1 MDSARLD
8 LNMSLYAV
16 ITVARQID
24 GEYVFIKTEKAFKS
38 AKKADDLL
46 RFLKKQYVDEEG
58 KWKPQ
63 KVVTPQGEANC
74 QCEVGVFEI
83 EIEEGD

>member
-1 MDSARLD
+1 MQTI
-8 LNMSLYAV
+8 YAV

-38 AKKADDLL
+38 AEKADLL
-46 RFLKKQYVDEEG
+46 LKSLKNQFVDKEG

-63 KVVTPQGEANC
+63 VISTSNGEAKC
-74 QCEVGVFEI
+74 QCEVGVFEL
-83 EIEEGD
+83 EIDE

>member
-1 MDSARLD
+1 MQKI
-8 LNMSLYAV
+8 YAV

-38 AKKADDLL
+38 AEKADLL
-46 RFLKKQYVDEEG
+46 LKSLKKQFVDNEG

-63 KVVTPQGEANC
+63 LISTSNGEAKC
-74 QCEVGVFEI
+74 QCEVGVFEL
-83 EIEEGD
+83 EIDE